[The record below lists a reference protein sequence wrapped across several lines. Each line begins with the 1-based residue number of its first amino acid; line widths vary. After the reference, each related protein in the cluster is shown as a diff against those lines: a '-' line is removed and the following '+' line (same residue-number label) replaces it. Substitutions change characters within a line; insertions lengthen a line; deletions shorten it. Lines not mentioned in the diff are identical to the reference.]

1 MPAPVDKRIPIE
13 NSKFKLA
20 NDPHKFV
27 EKGNADTI
35 AIEKY
40 PHVQDEPSDGL
51 PSAEEETDVENVIEE
66 SDYENV
72 KNGTNGKEES
82 VSDSAIIE
90 KEEGIYGLQIIKNS
104 DLEELQELGSGTY
117 GTVYYGKWR
126 GTDIAIKR
134 IKQSCFAGS
143 SSEQERLVGDF
154 GLSRIKR
161 NTLVSG
167 GVRGTLP
174 WMAPELLNGNSS
186 RVSEKVDVFS
196 FGITVW
202 EILTGEKPYA
212 NLHCGAIIGITLVD
226 EAKVLLDHSLI
237 LTLTTD
243 QVTKVVDFD
252 VVRVK
257 AQTNVMTTWI
267 GTYRWMDLEIPEA
280 ELKKAIG
287 VDGDAEKD
295 KRNQVLELKRRKNVK
310 IEEFRTP
317 TLVTMP
323 HRYYL
328 RGVGVRI
335 CARKLKFRDL
345 EAEDFG
351 LSPMEATYGP

>member
-35 AIEKY
+35 AIEKVASGNASFLHLQRSDDCYDSKIREIAVIVEDY

-143 SSEQERLVGDF
+143 SSEQERLERS
-154 GLSRIKR
+154 LMQTCI
-161 NTLVSG
+161 
-167 GVRGTLP
+167 
-174 WMAPELLNGNSS
+174 A
-186 RVSEKVDVFS
+186 
-196 FGITVW
+196 
-202 EILTGEKPYA
+202 
-212 NLHCGAIIGITLVD
+212 
-226 EAKVLLDHSLI
+226 VLLLPSDAASGLISL
-237 LTLTTD
+237 
-243 QVTKVVDFD
+243 
-252 VVRVK
+252 
-257 AQTNVMTTWI
+257 
-267 GTYRWMDLEIPEA
+267 MDA
-280 ELKKAIG
+280 
-287 VDGDAEKD
+287 
-295 KRNQVLELKRRKNVK
+295 RR
-310 IEEFRTP
+310 P
-317 TLVTMP
+317 
-323 HRYYL
+323 
-328 RGVGVRI
+328 
-335 CARKLKFRDL
+335 RD
-345 EAEDFG
+345 D
-351 LSPMEATYGP
+351 SDPNDSR